1 MTKDPNIYNGEMI
14 VSSKVVLRKLK
25 SHMQKNEIKI
35 ENWDYSN

>member
-14 VSSKVVLRKLK
+14 VSSKVVLRKLN

-35 ENWDYSN
+35 DNWDYSN